1 MGGDE
6 FVVALFNVNDRNVIR
21 QQMEHVM
28 HDLKEYFRSDD
39 RMRPLSMSIGIAKT
53 ENEHADLDMLLHQSD
68 DAMYW
73 SKEQGRNQ
81 YTFYDEV
88 LNDIVNYKKRIAQE
102 REKNAE

>member
-1 MGGDE
+1 
-6 FVVALFNVNDRNVIR
+6 
-21 QQMEHVM
+21 
-28 HDLKEYFRSDD
+28 
-39 RMRPLSMSIGIAKT
+39 
-53 ENEHADLDMLLHQSD
+53 MLLHQSD